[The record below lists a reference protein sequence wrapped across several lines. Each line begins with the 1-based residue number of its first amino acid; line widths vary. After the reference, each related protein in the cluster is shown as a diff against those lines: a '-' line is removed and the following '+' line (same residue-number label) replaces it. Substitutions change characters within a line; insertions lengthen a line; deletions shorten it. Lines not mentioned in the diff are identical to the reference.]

1 MNYNYELK
9 RLEPVIKNAFM
20 HLLVLILGILKV
32 FIVRREYPVSEF
44 NSGSSGCNLWFGS
57 SMIYLNNLSHAAWR
71 LSSSFPRLDS
81 EIASL

>member
-44 NSGSSGCNLWFGS
+44 NSGSSGCNL
-57 SMIYLNNLSHAAWR
+57 
-71 LSSSFPRLDS
+71 
-81 EIASL
+81 